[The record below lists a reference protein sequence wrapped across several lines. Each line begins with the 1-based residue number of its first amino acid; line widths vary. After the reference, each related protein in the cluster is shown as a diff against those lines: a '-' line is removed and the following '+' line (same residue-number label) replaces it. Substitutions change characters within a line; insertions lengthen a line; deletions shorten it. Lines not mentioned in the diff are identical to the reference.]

1 MVVQIG
7 KPRKELEMDRMER
20 EAPGTPEVPVAD
32 LIAEVQQ
39 SAQMQQSSAP
49 SQPRTDIDYFA
60 LATMHYPVVAQSR
73 GHCGTFA
80 ELPAAQQKGLA
91 DFVRMCIIQAGRR
104 PK

>member
-20 EAPGTPEVPVAD
+20 EAPGTPEVPVAE
-32 LIAEVQQ
+32 LVAEVQQ
-39 SAQMQQSSAP
+39 PAQMQQPSAF
-49 SQPRTDIDYFA
+49 IDYFVLA
-60 LATMHYPVVAQSR
+60 AMHYSILATTQ

-91 DFVRMCIIQAGRR
+91 DFVRMCIIQAGRK

>member
-20 EAPGTPEVPVAD
+20 EAPNTPEVPVAD

-39 SAQMQQSSAP
+39 PSAP
-49 SQPRTDIDYFA
+49 PQPREAIDYFV
-60 LATMHYPVVAQSR
+60 LAAMHYPVVAQSR

-91 DFVRMCIIQAGRR
+91 DFARMCTIQAGRK